1 MVCMDDNIDTLSD
14 NSFTNIY
21 KNKHLKDIFDNL
33 IIDNTLTILNNKPTF
48 FRRGVQSCVDHIL
61 TNIPGSHFLY
71 CKYHT

>member
-61 TNIPGSHFLY
+61 IASYDKPLFF
-71 CKYHT
+71 KF